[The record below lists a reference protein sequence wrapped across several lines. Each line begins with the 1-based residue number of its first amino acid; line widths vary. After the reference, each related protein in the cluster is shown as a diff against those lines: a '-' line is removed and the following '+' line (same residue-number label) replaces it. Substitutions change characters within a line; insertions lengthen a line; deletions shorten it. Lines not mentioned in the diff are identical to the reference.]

1 MIRRRRARA
10 KPLIP
15 VHVLWSTFRVR
26 LEVTPG
32 PCFSNTGVDF
42 KNISNRTTTDELHN
56 AAIVWLSM
64 NLRAHLGDTLLLLGE
79 LSNLAGF
86 FDRVRQW
93 LLAVDVEVMI
103 QRK

>member
-1 MIRRRRARA
+1 
-10 KPLIP
+10 
-15 VHVLWSTFRVR
+15 
-26 LEVTPG
+26 
-32 PCFSNTGVDF
+32 
-42 KNISNRTTTDELHN
+42 
-56 AAIVWLSM
+56 M